1 MKNLNW
7 VVVRDINTA
16 SVYPEG
22 EKQRD
27 QRPQVAEFSA
37 CLKSRSRPGP
47 LSAKIIRLLQRI
59 NGKPGG
65 ALPRTTLSKVL
76 GEIRAIKGMKLP
88 FKPKKVFHET
98 PENQLAI

>member
-7 VVVRDINTA
+7 VVVRDINSA
-16 SVYPEG
+16 SVYPVG

-27 QRPQVAEFSA
+27 RRPQIAEFAA
-37 CLKSRSRPGP
+37 CLKPGRRPGA
-47 LSAKIIRLLQRI
+47 LRAKDIRLLQRI

-76 GEIRAIKGMKLP
+76 GEIRAIKGIKVP
-88 FKPKKVFHET
+88 FKVKKMFHET
-98 PENQLAI
+98 PENHLAI